1 MEISVILLFA
11 IDWLVHR
18 QCPVVH
24 YWTILEIK
32 YNKNSCLCQF
42 SNDSD
47 YVFRISIISIID
59 ITE

>member
-18 QCPVVH
+18 QSSVVH

-32 YNKNSCLCQF
+32 CNKNCCLRQF

-59 ITE
+59 KTE